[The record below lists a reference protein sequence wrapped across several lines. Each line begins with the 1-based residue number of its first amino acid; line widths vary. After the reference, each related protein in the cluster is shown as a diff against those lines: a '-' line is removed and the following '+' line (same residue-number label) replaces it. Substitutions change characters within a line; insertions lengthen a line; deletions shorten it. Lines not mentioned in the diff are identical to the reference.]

1 MFPSVRTEINRNLL
15 DLEAKVS
22 VPVSAPAASSS
33 PKVVNL
39 NLKKSELTGKF
50 NDIATAIKAEYDF
63 TETTKAGD
71 KDALRASME
80 SFKAKNEQKRTERS
94 NRFDERLAEL
104 KKGAEERST
113 KLKERL
119 EKLAPPSP
127 AQENIFEKA
136 AQSTNNSA
144 LKNQMKES
152 AKRSQ
157 QASGPKREYKEKEI
171 QRVFGKK
178 TEAN

>member
-1 MFPSVRTEINRNLL
+1 M
-15 DLEAKVS
+15 
-22 VPVSAPAASSS
+22 PVSAPAASAS
-33 PKVVNL
+33 PKVVKL
-39 NLKKSELTGKF
+39 SLKTTELTGKF
-50 NDIATAIKAEYDF
+50 NDIAAAIKADYDF
-63 TETTKAGD
+63 TETAKAGD

-127 AQENIFEKA
+127 A
-136 AQSTNNSA
+136 
-144 LKNQMKES
+144 
-152 AKRSQ
+152 
-157 QASGPKREYKEKEI
+157 
-171 QRVFGKK
+171 
-178 TEAN
+178 